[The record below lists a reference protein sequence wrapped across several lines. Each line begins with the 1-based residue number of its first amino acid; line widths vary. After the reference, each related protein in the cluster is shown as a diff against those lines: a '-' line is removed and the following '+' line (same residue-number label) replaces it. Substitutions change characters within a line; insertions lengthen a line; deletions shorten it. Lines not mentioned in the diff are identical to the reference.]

1 MTEIEQAILQALREL
16 TRWMERV
23 YSYEIAAEIDKSAR
37 QARNYLKRLE
47 DAGLVKRPNG
57 KRGGWVVA

>member
-1 MTEIEQAILQALREL
+1 MTEIEQMVLEALREL
-16 TRWMERV
+16 THWIERV

-37 QARNYLKRLE
+37 QARNYLARLE
-47 DAGLVKRPNG
+47 KAGLVRRPYG